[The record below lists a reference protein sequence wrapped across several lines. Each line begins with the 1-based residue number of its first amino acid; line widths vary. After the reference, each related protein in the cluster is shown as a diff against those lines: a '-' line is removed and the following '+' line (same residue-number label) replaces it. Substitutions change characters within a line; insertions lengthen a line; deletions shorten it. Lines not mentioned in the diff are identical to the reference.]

1 MYSVVLGYCVDDG
14 LDALTWLI
22 DVFLPFFDFV
32 KHFALAIVTLFFFF
46 GITPNHF
53 THSQSCKIAAVK
65 SLHQR

>member
-1 MYSVVLGYCVDDG
+1 MCSVVLGYCVDDG
-14 LDALTWLI
+14 LDVLTWLI
-22 DVFLPFFDFV
+22 DVFLPFDFV
-32 KHFALAIVTLFFFF
+32 KRFALAIVTLSF